1 MNTQVKIHPNDY
13 FKVRRLKHQPP
24 HLATID
30 LNQRYNLEQAI
41 QNWIELKLKKRY
53 FLGKTIGLT
62 TEDKV
67 EQVLRVGFEDPKEL
81 SYFVL
86 ACPLLKYK

>member
-1 MNTQVKIHPNDY
+1 MPYSDRGP
-13 FKVRRLKHQPP
+13 F
-24 HLATID
+24 

-86 ACPLLKYK
+86 ACPHLKYK

>member
-1 MNTQVKIHPNDY
+1 MNKITVNPNDY
-13 FKVRRLKHQPP
+13 FKVRRLKHLPP

-30 LNQRYNLEQAI
+30 LNQRYNLEGAI
-41 QNWIELKLKKRY
+41 QNWIESKLKKRY
-53 FLGKTIGLT
+53 FLGKTVGIT
-62 TEDKV
+62 TEEKI

-86 ACPLLKYK
+86 ACPHLKYK

>member
-1 MNTQVKIHPNDY
+1 MNKITINPNDY

-30 LNQRYNLEQAI
+30 LNQRYNLEGAI
-41 QNWIELKLKKRY
+41 QNWIESRLRKRY
-53 FLGKTIGLT
+53 ILEKSVGIT
-62 TEDKV
+62 TEEKI

-86 ACPLLKYK
+86 ACPHLKYK

>member
-1 MNTQVKIHPNDY
+1 MNVKLLNPQDY
-13 FKVRRLKHQPP
+13 FKIRKLNHSSP

-30 LNQRYNLEQAI
+30 LPLKYNIKDAI
-41 QNWIELKLKKRY
+41 ESWIGSNLKNRY
-53 FLGKTIGLT
+53 FIGKSVGLT
-62 TEDKV
+62 KSNTV

-81 SYFVL
+81 SFFVL

>member
-1 MNTQVKIHPNDY
+1 MNVKLLNPQDY
-13 FKVRRLKHQPP
+13 FNIRKLNHQSP

-30 LNQRYNLEQAI
+30 LPLKYNI
-41 QNWIELKLKKRY
+41 QNAIETWISSNLKNRY
-53 FLGKTIGLT
+53 FIGKSVGLT
-62 TEDKV
+62 KSNAV

-81 SYFVL
+81 SFFVL